1 MNFPTQL
8 SHSFSSI
15 KLFENC
21 PLRYYHQRIAKTV
34 KDQGGEASLHGE
46 RIHKFLEERL
56 AGVIEE
62 LPPEARN
69 LEPVVSVIRAMIGNG
84 QLHVEKEMTLTTELT
99 PTGWWDADAWI
110 RSKLDVLILKGPS
123 AIVMDWK
130 TGKRRPDFTQ
140 LELFALQVFAHHP
153 EVEVVTS
160 TFVWTQDLTTDK
172 EIYHKRDAHVY
183 WTRLLDRIVR
193 IEQAAAEDNWPAKP
207 SGLCQYCPCK
217 NFCQYAK

>member
-1 MNFPTQL
+1 MRSP
-8 SHSFSSI
+8 
-15 KLFENC
+15 C
-21 PLRYYHQRIAKTV
+21 
-34 KDQGGEASLHGE
+34 
-46 RIHKFLEERL
+46 RL
-56 AGVIEE
+56 AS
-62 LPPEARN
+62 PPEARN
-69 LEPVVSVIRAMIGNG
+69 LEPVVSVIRAMIGSG

-172 EIYHKRDAHVY
+172 EVYHKRDAHVY